1 MISCDITFIK
11 PQYNNHVMSDTRL
24 ITPEELRNL
33 RRRFRLTQKELAQK
47 AGVSQSLIARIE
59 NKTVDP
65 RLSTVRRIFNAIT
78 SIQKERKKAKD
89 VMHSPVVTI
98 GAMDTIKNAI
108 SIMKKFAISQL
119 PVLRENKIIGS
130 IQESTLLDKLV
141 NSKDSNRFFLN
152 SVYNIMEKS
161 FPIVDPD
168 ADVNYVVN
176 ILARENSAVL
186 IIDNKK
192 IVGIITKIDLLLPST
207 HSNESNN

>member
-1 MISCDITFIK
+1 
-11 PQYNNHVMSDTRL
+11 MSETHL

-78 SIQKERKKAKD
+78 STQSERKKAKD

-98 GAMDTIKNAI
+98 EAMDTIKSAI
-108 SIMKKFAISQL
+108 SLMKKYAISQL

-130 IQESTLLDKLV
+130 IQESTLLNKLV
-141 NSKDSNRFFLN
+141 SSKDSDRFFSN

-168 ADVNYVVN
+168 VDVNYVVN
-176 ILARENSAVL
+176 VLSRENSAVL
-186 IIDNKK
+186 VTDNKK
-192 IVGIITKIDLLLPST
+192 IVGIITKIDLLLAPY
-207 HSNESNN
+207 HSNVNN

>member
-1 MISCDITFIK
+1 
-11 PQYNNHVMSDTRL
+11 MSDTHL

-65 RLSTVRRIFNAIT
+65 RLSTVRRIYNAIT
-78 SIQKERKKAKD
+78 SVQSEQKKAKD
-89 VMHSPVVTI
+89 VMHNPVVTI
-98 GAMDTIKNAI
+98 EAMDTIKSAI
-108 SIMKKFAISQL
+108 TLMKKYAISQL

-141 NSKDSNRFFLN
+141 NSKDSNRFFSN

-161 FPIVDPD
+161 FPVVEPD

-176 ILARENSAVL
+176 VLSRNKSAVL
-186 IIDNKK
+186 VIDNKK
-192 IVGIITKIDLLLPST
+192 IVGIITKIDLLLPPT
-207 HSNESNN
+207 RTNENN

>member
-1 MISCDITFIK
+1 
-11 PQYNNHVMSDTRL
+11 MSDTHL

-78 SIQKERKKAKD
+78 SIQSERKKAKD

-98 GAMDTIKNAI
+98 DAMDTIKSAI
-108 SIMKKFAISQL
+108 TLMKKYAISQL
-119 PVLRENKIIGS
+119 PVLKENKIIGS

-141 NSKDSNRFFLN
+141 DSKDSDRFFSN

-161 FPIVDPD
+161 FPVVEPN

-176 ILARENSAVL
+176 VLSRENSAVL
-186 IIDNKK
+186 VIDNKK
-192 IVGIITKIDLLLPST
+192 IAGIITKIDLLLPPT
-207 HSNESNN
+207 HSNETN

>member
-33 RRRFRLTQKELAQK
+33 RKRFRLTQKELAQK

-78 SIQKERKKAKD
+78 SIQRERKKAKD

-98 GAMDTIKNAI
+98 GATDTIKNAI
-108 SIMKKFAISQL
+108 SLMKKFAISQL

-141 NSKDSNRFFLN
+141 NSKDSDRFFSN

-161 FPIVDPD
+161 FSIVEPD

-186 IIDNKK
+186 VIDNKK